1 MSSKGNPYRRH
12 DSLNQMYR
20 RALKLSGIH
29 GLRFHDLRHTAATRM
44 IEAGV
49 NIVSVNKILRHADLK
64 TTMRYLHPDDSLKD
78 AVESLS
84 SY

>member
-1 MSSKGNPYRRH
+1 
-12 DSLNQMYR
+12 
-20 RALKLSGIH
+20 
-29 GLRFHDLRHTAATRM
+29 M

-78 AVESLS
+78 AVEKLS
-84 SY
+84 NYL